1 MISEL
6 YHKIFLGFISI
17 ALICFL
23 SAIVFE
29 SYVFFALPFVLIFG
43 YILILD
49 YKLIY
54 LLLFMCI
61 PFSIEYY
68 SPAGIG
74 LDIPTELL
82 MLLLTGIGFVVFA
95 QNIKNI
101 SIDYIKHPI
110 CYLIIL
116 HVCWI
121 FISSITSTNQLI
133 SFKFFLAKIWYVV
146 PFYFLS
152 LHLLHKNKDIYK
164 LLKLVSISLTIAIL
178 FVMIKHYKLGLSFI
192 TINKAVSPIFR
203 NHVNYA
209 ALIAVFAPFV
219 WVLYQK
225 TKNKIYLALL
235 ILSVIAV
242 YFSYTRAAYVTML
255 LLPIIYYAIK
265 FRFLKL
271 GIWVGIISIPFIAFF
286 FTKGNNYLNYA
297 PEFEKT
303 IMNYEFD
310 DLLSA
315 TYKMEDLSTMER
327 VYRWVAGGRMISDKP
342 LMGFGPSTFYTNYK
356 GYVITDFQTYVS
368 DNPEKSGIHNYYLMT
383 IVEQGI
389 LGFLIFL
396 SLVVIT
402 LLIGNR
408 IYFQTNNKND
418 KQIIMGTILSLISML
433 AILLINDLLE
443 ADKIGPFFFLC
454 LALLTHYDLKL
465 KNQLKEK

>member
-1 MISEL
+1 MMINDL

-17 ALICFL
+17 ALICIF
-23 SAIVFE
+23 SAIILE
-29 SYVFFALPFVLIFG
+29 SYVILLAPFVLLFG
-43 YILILD
+43 YILIMD

-54 LLLFMCI
+54 LLLFICI

-68 SPAGIG
+68 APNGIG
-74 LDIPTELL
+74 IDLPTELL
-82 MLLLTGIGFVVFA
+82 MLILTGIGFIKFA
-95 QNIKNI
+95 QNANKI

-110 CYLIIL
+110 SYVIIL

-146 PFYFLS
+146 PFYYLS
-152 LHLLHKNKDIYK
+152 LHLLNKNKDIYK
-164 LLKLVSISLTIAIL
+164 LLKLVSISLTLAIL
-178 FVMIKHYKLGLSFI
+178 FVMVKHYKLGLSFI
-192 TINKAVSPIFR
+192 TINKAVYPIFR

-209 ALIAVFAPFV
+209 SLIAVFTPFV

-225 TKNKIYLALL
+225 TKNKIYVALM

-242 YFSYTRAAYVTML
+242 YFSYTRAAYVTVL
-255 LLPIIYYAIK
+255 LLPVIYYAIK

-271 GIWVGIISIPFIAFF
+271 GVWIGVISIPFIVFF
-286 FTKGNNYLNYA
+286 FTKTNNYLNYA

-327 VYRWVAGGRMISDKP
+327 VYRWVAGGRMISDRP
-342 LMGFGPSTFYTNYK
+342 IMGFGPSTFYTNYK
-356 GYVITDFQTYVS
+356 GYVVTDFQTYVS

-383 IVEQGI
+383 VVEQGI
-389 LGFLIFL
+389 IGFIIFL
-396 SLVVIT
+396 ALIVIT

-408 IYFQTNNKND
+408 IYFQTKDKND
-418 KQIIMGTILSLISML
+418 RQIIMGSILSLITIL

-443 ADKIGPFFFLC
+443 VDKIGPFFFLC
-454 LALLTHYDLKL
+454 LAFLTHYDLKI
-465 KNQLKEK
+465 KKQINT